1 MDLLSS
7 TGACMM
13 MDDNLVEKRKS
24 RRARSLLAGRII
36 FNNRKS
42 VIDCSVRD
50 ISDTGAKLAFAH
62 PVLLPPEFELDI
74 PKRGPAIRVYLRWS
88 HGNDHGVSFV
98 KDPEL
103 PSDSL
108 SGAILPSVEQRD
120 NARPEPIVSI
130 PHAPAVQA
138 VLDEARQRIA
148 HLEGVPLDAVK
159 LELEIDPTK

>member
-74 PKRGPAIRVYLRWS
+74 PKRPPFACTSAGPTEMITAFRSSTTRNCRQFPCPASNNRTMLDPSPLFPSPMRPLCKMS
-88 HGNDHGVSFV
+88 SMRPANGLPTSKVS
-98 KDPEL
+98 
-103 PSDSL
+103 PSM
-108 SGAILPSVEQRD
+108 R
-120 NARPEPIVSI
+120 
-130 PHAPAVQA
+130 
-138 VLDEARQRIA
+138 
-148 HLEGVPLDAVK
+148 
-159 LELEIDPTK
+159 